1 MMYWLMLVILIRW
14 ISMENR
20 DFDNFFESY
29 LDIDS
34 WAEKLEDKEY
44 AVQSRRKKRLSKKQ
58 QERQVDNRNEDY
70 EFIPCC
76 KNGKKTRNGAT

>member
-1 MMYWLMLVILIRW
+1 MLAILIKW

-34 WAEKLEDKEY
+34 WAEKLEEKEY
-44 AVQSRRKKRLSKKQ
+44 EVQSRRKKRLSKKQ
-58 QERQVDNRNEDY
+58 QERQVGNRNEDY
-70 EFIPCC
+70 EFIPRQE
-76 KNGKKTRNGAT
+76 NGKKTRNGAT

>member
-1 MMYWLMLVILIRW
+1 
-14 ISMENR
+14 MENR
-20 DFDNFFESY
+20 ELDNFFESY

-44 AVQSRRKKRLSKKQ
+44 AVQSRRKKSLSKKQ
-58 QERQVDNRNEDY
+58 QERQVGNRNEDY
-70 EFIPCC
+70 EFIPRQ

>member
-1 MMYWLMLVILIRW
+1 MLAILIRW
-14 ISMENR
+14 ISMGNR

-34 WAEKLEDKEY
+34 WAEKLEEKEY

-58 QERQVDNRNEDY
+58 QESQVGNRNDNY
-70 EFIPCC
+70 EFIPRQ

>member
-1 MMYWLMLVILIRW
+1 MLVILIKW

-20 DFDNFFESY
+20 ELDNFFESY

-44 AVQSRRKKRLSKKQ
+44 AVQSRRKKSLSKKQ
-58 QERQVDNRNEDY
+58 QERQVGTGNKNY
-70 EFIPCC
+70 EFIPRR
-76 KNGKKTRNGAT
+76 KNGKKIRNGAK

>member
-1 MMYWLMLVILIRW
+1 MG
-14 ISMENR
+14 NR

-34 WAEKLEDKEY
+34 WAEKLEEKEY

-58 QERQVDNRNEDY
+58 QERQVGTGNKNY
-70 EFIPCC
+70 EFISRR
-76 KNGKKTRNGAT
+76 KNGKKIRNGAK

>member
-1 MMYWLMLVILIRW
+1 MLAILIKW

-20 DFDNFFESY
+20 ELDNFFESY

-44 AVQSRRKKRLSKKQ
+44 AVQSRRKKSLSKKQ
-58 QERQVDNRNEDY
+58 QERQVGTGNKNY
-70 EFIPCC
+70 EFIPRR
-76 KNGKKTRNGAT
+76 KNGKKIRNGAK

>member
-1 MMYWLMLVILIRW
+1 MLAILIKW

-20 DFDNFFESY
+20 ELDNFFESY

-44 AVQSRRKKRLSKKQ
+44 AVQSRRKKSLSKKQ
-58 QERQVDNRNEDY
+58 QERQVGNRNEDY
-70 EFIPCC
+70 EFIPCR

>member
-1 MMYWLMLVILIRW
+1 
-14 ISMENR
+14 MENR

-34 WAEKLEDKEY
+34 WAEKLEEKEY

-58 QERQVDNRNEDY
+58 QEGQVGKRNNNN
-70 EFIPCC
+70 EFIPRQ

>member
-1 MMYWLMLVILIRW
+1 
-14 ISMENR
+14 MENR

-44 AVQSRRKKRLSKKQ
+44 AVQSRRKKRLLQKRQEMGTKNKNYDSSKSK
-58 QERQVDNRNEDY
+58 V
-70 EFIPCC
+70 
-76 KNGKKTRNGAT
+76 NGRKIRNGTK

>member
-1 MMYWLMLVILIRW
+1 MLAILIKW

-20 DFDNFFESY
+20 ELDNFFESY

-44 AVQSRRKKRLSKKQ
+44 AVQSRRKKSLSKKQ
-58 QERQVDNRNEDY
+58 QERQVGNRNEDY
-70 EFIPCC
+70 EFIPRR
-76 KNGKKTRNGAT
+76 KNGKKIRNGAK

>member
-1 MMYWLMLVILIRW
+1 MLVILIRW

-20 DFDNFFESY
+20 ELDNFFESY

-34 WAEKLEDKEY
+34 WAEKLEEKEY

-58 QERQVDNRNEDY
+58 QERQVGNRNDDY
-70 EFIPCC
+70 EFIPRQ

>member
-1 MMYWLMLVILIRW
+1 MLAILIKW

-20 DFDNFFESY
+20 ELDNFFESY

-44 AVQSRRKKRLSKKQ
+44 AVQSRRKKSLSKKQ
-58 QERQVDNRNEDY
+58 QERQVGNRNEDY
-70 EFIPCC
+70 EFIPRQ